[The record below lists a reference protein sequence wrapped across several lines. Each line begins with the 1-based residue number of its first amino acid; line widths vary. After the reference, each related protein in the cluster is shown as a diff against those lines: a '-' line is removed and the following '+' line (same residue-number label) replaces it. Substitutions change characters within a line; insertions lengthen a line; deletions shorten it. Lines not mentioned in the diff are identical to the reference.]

1 MADIAAK
8 QERNGE
14 FWADCVTR
22 IAESRDKDSF
32 MLVFDHF
39 SPRVNAYL
47 LGQGAASSIAED
59 LAQEALLA
67 LWNKAHLYH
76 RDKAAVST
84 WLFRVARNLWIDKL
98 RKQRG
103 IAYESD
109 DNLEETVDPDV
120 RLNADGDRLK
130 AVLDTLPVNQAQ
142 VVYKSYYEG
151 KSHSEIAQETGMP
164 LGSVKSSLRLAIK
177 AFRQH
182 FGESGV

>member
-1 MADIAAK
+1 MADNAVE

-14 FWADCVTR
+14 FWAGCMARV
-22 IAESRDKDSF
+22 AENRDKDSF
-32 MLVFDHF
+32 MLLFDHF

-67 LWNKAHLYH
+67 LWNKAHLYNAE
-76 RDKAAVST
+76 KAAVST

-103 IAYESD
+103 IAYESED
-109 DNLEETVDPDV
+109 EISELVEHDPTLD
-120 RLNADGDRLK
+120 ADGDRLL
-130 AVLDTLPVNQAQ
+130 AVMGDLPGNQAS

-151 KSHSEIAQETGMP
+151 KSHSEIAEETGMP
-164 LGSVKSSLRLAIK
+164 LGSVKSSLRLAIRS
-177 AFRQH
+177 FRQH
-182 FGESGV
+182 FLEAE

>member
-1 MADIAAK
+1 MAGNAAEP
-8 QERNGE
+8 ERNGE
-14 FWADCVTR
+14 FWADCVAR
-22 IAESRDKDSF
+22 ITESRDKDSF
-32 MLVFDHF
+32 MLLFDHF

-47 LGQGAASSIAED
+47 LGQGAAASMAED
-59 LAQEALLA
+59 LTQEALLA

-76 RDKAAVST
+76 REKAAVST

-109 DNLEETVDPDV
+109 ENLAETADSEV
-120 RLNADGDRLK
+120 RLNADGERLK

-151 KSHSEIAQETGMP
+151 KSHSEIAEELSMP
-164 LGSVKSSLRLAIK
+164 LGSVKSSLRLAIR

-182 FGESGV
+182 FGENDV

>member
-1 MADIAAK
+1 MAEDATK
-8 QERNGE
+8 VERDGA
-14 FWADCVTR
+14 FWADCMER
-22 IAESRDKDSF
+22 IANDRDKQSF
-32 MLVFDHF
+32 MMLFDHF

-47 LGQGAASSIAED
+47 LGQGVEASMAED
-59 LAQEALLA
+59 LTQDALLA
-67 LWNKAHLYH
+67 LWNKAHLYK

-103 IAYESD
+103 VAYESED
-109 DNLEETVDPDV
+109 SLVETYEPEPSV
-120 RLNADGDRLK
+120 NADGDRLK
-130 AVLDTLPVNQAQ
+130 KLMEQLPNNQAQ

-164 LGSVKSSLRLAIK
+164 LGSVKSSLRLAIR

-182 FGESGV
+182 FGENA